1 MAAKLVGASVWEEAL
16 YEHLTSHENNERD
29 LLGEYQKAADESES
43 PAFQYLVSLII
54 EDEIRHHRT
63 FRDLAAALR
72 TEAELRP
79 EQPAIPRLEPFG
91 IGGNRIVELTEQLL
105 EREESDARELRRLS
119 KELRDVK
126 DTTLWDLLVKLME
139 MDTAKHVEILEF
151 ARRHARKGPKS

>member
-1 MAAKLVGASVWEEAL
+1 MATKLVGASVWEEAL
-16 YEHLTSHENNERD
+16 YEHLTSHEHGERE
-29 LLGEYQKAADESES
+29 LLAEYQKAADESDS
-43 PAFQYLVSLII
+43 PAFRYLVSLIV
-54 EDEIRHHRT
+54 EDEIRHHRV

-91 IGGNRIVELTEQLL
+91 ISGDRIVELSDQLL
-105 EREESDARELRRLS
+105 EREQSDARELRRLS

-151 ARRHARKGPKS
+151 ARRHVRKTPK